1 MAEKKYSLELP
12 VLSGGHAPPDA
23 SGAIVLASPDQP
35 FVTGKQQTPVGT
47 VPRISA
53 ALTGRDR
60 LGTLKARLGVNR
72 SNYRVEPGL
81 YALGCPDETSPVLA
95 SANYKMSFDCLRGS
109 LSFRDAWILVLDT
122 KGINVWCAAGKGT
135 FGTNE
140 LVYRI
145 AASGL
150 KKVVAHRR
158 IILPQLAAPGVAAH
172 TVKLLSGFRVHYG
185 PVRAA
190 DLPAYLDA
198 GLSAGREMRKV
209 SFGLWDRAV
218 LIPVELAGAAKYF
231 FLASLAALLLA
242 VLLGPAGL
250 AANLFHDGLFA
261 VAALGSGLLAGAVL
275 HPLALPWLPGRAF
288 SQKGATAGLIV
299 VLGLLYARGVD
310 LSLLPGKLEALAWF
324 LIVPAVAAFLA
335 MNFTGCSTY
344 TSPAGV
350 KKEMRLALPL
360 EISAAALGSVLWI
373 AALFTA

>member
-1 MAEKKYSLELP
+1 
-12 VLSGGHAPPDA
+12 
-23 SGAIVLASPDQP
+23 
-35 FVTGKQQTPVGT
+35 
-47 VPRISA
+47 
-53 ALTGRDR
+53 
-60 LGTLKARLGVNR
+60 
-72 SNYRVEPGL
+72 
-81 YALGCPDETSPVLA
+81 
-95 SANYKMSFDCLRGS
+95 MSFDCLRGS

-150 KKVVAHRR
+150 KKSRRAPAHHSSAAGRAGR
-158 IILPQLAAPGVAAH
+158 GRAHGQTPLRLPGPL
-172 TVKLLSGFRVHYG
+172 R

-242 VLLGPAGL
+242 VFLGPAGL

-261 VAALGSGLLAGAVL
+261 VAALGAGLLAGAVL
-275 HPLALPWLPGRAF
+275 HPLLLPWLPGAPFHKRE
-288 SQKGATAGLIV
+288 QP
-299 VLGLLYARGVD
+299 
-310 LSLLPGKLEALAWF
+310 PG
-324 LIVPAVAAFLA
+324 
-335 MNFTGCSTY
+335 
-344 TSPAGV
+344 
-350 KKEMRLALPL
+350 
-360 EISAAALGSVLWI
+360 
-373 AALFTA
+373 